1 LQKGRFARARQR
13 TRVLAFPAAD
23 PAQTYD
29 DGIARARAVMA
40 LDGDDILPVAKT
52 VLLDHGSRVPLAV
65 VLLHGYTNNPAQYA
79 ALAPLIYERG
89 ANVFVPRMPE
99 HGERD
104 RMTTRIAALTATALL
119 QSVAVALDLAAGLGE
134 RVAVLGISMGG
145 VLAAHAAQFRA
156 VDLAV
161 PVAPSLA
168 LLELPYPA
176 SKLAARALAML
187 PNFFLWWDPRDRA
200 HHRPATAY
208 PRYSTRAL
216 AQTLA
221 VADDVYAAAR
231 RQAPRAT
238 RIATIVNRTDPAVNN
253 EVTEQVVREWQGWQ
267 PNSVEYLEL
276 RGLPIN
282 HDIVDPQNPL
292 ARTDLVYPRLLQALG
307 LPE

>member
-1 LQKGRFARARQR
+1 
-13 TRVLAFPAAD
+13 VLAFPAAD

-29 DGIARARAVMA
+29 DAIARARTVMA
-40 LDGDDILPVAKT
+40 LDGDEILPAAKT
-52 VLLDHGSRVPLAV
+52 VLLDRGNRTPLAV
-65 VLLHGYTNNPAQYA
+65 VLLHGFTNNPAQYA
-79 ALAPLIYERG
+79 TLAPPILERG

-119 QSVAVALDLAAGLGE
+119 KSVATALDVAAGLGE

-145 VLAAHAAQFRA
+145 VLAAYAAQFRA

-161 PVAPSLA
+161 PVAPSFA

-176 SKLAARALAML
+176 SKLAARVLAAL

-200 HHRPATAY
+200 HHRPVTAY

-221 VADDVYAAAR
+221 VADDVHAAAR
-231 RQAPRAT
+231 RQAPRAG
-238 RIATIVNRTDPAVNN
+238 RIATFVNRSDPAVNN
-253 EVTEQVVREWQGWQ
+253 EVTEQIVREWQGWH
-267 PNSVEYLEL
+267 PTGVEYVEL

>member
-1 LQKGRFARARQR
+1 
-13 TRVLAFPAAD
+13 
-23 PAQTYD
+23 
-29 DGIARARAVMA
+29 MA
-40 LDGDDILPVAKT
+40 LDGDEILPEAKT
-52 VLLDHGSRVPLAV
+52 ALLEHGARTPLAV

-79 ALAPLIYERG
+79 ELAPLIFARG

-99 HGERD
+99 HGDRD
-104 RMTTRIAALTATALL
+104 RMTTRIAGLTATQLL
-119 QSVAVALDLAAGLGE
+119 ASVAAALDAAAGLGE

-161 PVAPSLA
+161 PVAPSFA

-176 SKLAARALAML
+176 SKLAARVLGVL
-187 PNFFLWWDPRDRA
+187 PNMFLWWDPRDRA

-216 AQTLA
+216 AETLA
-221 VADDVYAAAR
+221 VADDVRAASR
-231 RQAPRAT
+231 RQAPRAG
-238 RIATIVNRTDPAVNN
+238 RIATVVNRSDPAVNN
-253 EVTEQVVREWQGWQ
+253 EVTEAIAHEWEGWL
-267 PNSVEYLEL
+267 PGGVDVIEL
-276 RGLPIN
+276 RGLPVN

-292 ARTDLVYPRLLQALG
+292 ARTGLVYPRLLQALG